1 MSSTELPSVSVAAV
15 LPKVAPVRVGDGE
28 RLRSVGLPGITLTV
42 RSRPPVREGLPPALY
57 VHGLGGS
64 SQNWSLLMAE
74 LDGLVDSEALDL
86 PGFGDSPPPDDGD
99 YSVTGHARAV
109 IRYLDAAGRGPVHL
123 IGNSLGGA
131 ITTRVAA
138 VRPDLVRTLTLVS
151 PALPEIRVQ
160 RTAVPTALLGVPGVA
175 SLFTRISK
183 DWTAEQRVR
192 GVMGLCYGDPG
203 RVTPEEFRHAVEELE
218 RRLQLPYFWDVMAR
232 SSRGVVNAYTLGGQH
247 GLWRQAERVLA
258 PTLLI
263 YGRRDQLV
271 GYRMAQRAARAFRD
285 SRLLSLPDAGHVAM
299 MEDPETVATA
309 FRELLADAGE
319 LGKSAL
325 ARAAT
330 GADAVSGCRAV
341 EADGFGRA
349 GRGAARG
356 VRDGGSV
363 STVGDGGGAAAGAGA
378 GSGTGS
384 DGKADDT
391 NAGS

>member
-1 MSSTELPSVSVAAV
+1 MSSTELPSVSAASV
-15 LPKVAPVRVGDGE
+15 LPKVAPVRVGEGE

-42 RSRPPVREGLPPALY
+42 RSRTAVREGLPPALF

-64 SQNWSLLMAE
+64 SQNWSQLMAE
-74 LDGLVDSEALDL
+74 FDGLVDSEAVDL

-123 IGNSLGGA
+123 FGNSLGGA

-138 VRPDLVRTLTLVS
+138 VRPDLVRTLTLIS
-151 PALPEIRVQ
+151 PALPEIRIQ
-160 RTAVPTALLGVPGVA
+160 RSAVPTALLGLPGIA
-175 SLFTRISK
+175 SLFTRISR

-192 GVMGLCYGDPG
+192 GVLGLCYGDPG
-203 RVTPEEFRHAVEELE
+203 KVTPEAFRYAVEELE

-232 SSRGVVNAYTLGGQH
+232 SSRGIVNAYTLGGQH

-258 PTLLI
+258 PTLLV
-263 YGRRDQLV
+263 YGGRDQLV

-299 MEDPETVATA
+299 MEYPEAVAAA

-319 LGKSAL
+319 LEEPTGSGAG
-325 ARAAT
+325 T
-330 GADAVSGCRAV
+330 GAG
-341 EADGFGRA
+341 A
-349 GRGAARG
+349 GAAAGAARG
-356 VRDGGSV
+356 RRREAEAEGFGRGGGGGARGSRDGGSV
-363 STVGDGGGAAAGAGA
+363 RTV
-378 GSGTGS
+378 SE
-384 DGKADDT
+384 GKADDM